1 MALVEVQPYLN
12 VEPYLNF
19 MPFVRQTPQRM
30 VWFYYDQTA
39 DVLYINFKKPSV
51 ATDSELTDNDIVIR
65 YEGEEVIGL
74 TILHVGQRSPSNKW
88 LEVKGFPRVCG
99 S

>member
-1 MALVEVQPYLN
+1 
-12 VEPYLNF
+12 
-19 MPFVRQTPQRM
+19 MPLVRQTPQHM

-51 ATDSELTDNDIVIR
+51 ATDSELTDNDIIIR

-74 TILHVGQRSPSNKW
+74 TILHVGQRSSLNNLLWGEFSPYAT
-88 LEVKGFPRVCG
+88 LAV
-99 S
+99 